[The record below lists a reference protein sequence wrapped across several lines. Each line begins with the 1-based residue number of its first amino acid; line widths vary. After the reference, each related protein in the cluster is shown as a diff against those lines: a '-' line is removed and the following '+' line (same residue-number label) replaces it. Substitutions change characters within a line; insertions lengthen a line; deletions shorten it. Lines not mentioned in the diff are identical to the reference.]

1 MLSIEYRDYTD
12 VGFKTT
18 FALVSDQTPALSEG
32 FDSQQAN
39 VYADHP
45 HTPAGAG
52 VSLQTEKGSIK
63 SLNGYVFGGKWP
75 TGESEFRV
83 LQLNYSLTNL
93 KAETV

>member
-1 MLSIEYRDYTD
+1 MLNIEYRDYTD

-18 FALVSDQTPALSEG
+18 FALVSDQAPALSED
-32 FDSQQAN
+32 FDSRQAN

-63 SLNGYVFGGKWP
+63 SLNGYVFCWQMANRGVGISSV
-75 TGESEFRV
+75 TT
-83 LQLNYSLTNL
+83 QLFVN
-93 KAETV
+93 